1 MSNNNNI
8 NISINDSTVSINDIN
23 LLNTSQVIQ
32 LINSSIDKFVGIQN
46 STLAETSGIQLYNLF
61 DGNMN
66 GNYYQM
72 NTAFKTVVLNKI
84 VRFIIDDKY
93 NSYYKQV
100 GEDFLLI
107 IYLDPT
113 TDDSFNNVNLLKA
126 WYILKY
132 KKNPN
137 DIHMGINHYTDIYE
151 EPVLYF
157 LGEGKKIFGSN
168 SYPDNPFVIFF

>member
-46 STLAETSGIQLYNLF
+46 NTLAETSGIQISNLF
-61 DGNMN
+61 DSNMN

-72 NTAFKTVVLNKI
+72 NISFKTVVLNKI

-100 GEDFLLI
+100 GEDFYLI
-107 IYLDPT
+107 TYLEPT
-113 TDDSFNNVNLLKA
+113 TDDSFNNINLLKA

-132 KKNPN
+132 KKDPKN
-137 DIHMGINHYTDIYE
+137 IHMGMNHYNDIYE
-151 EPVLYF
+151 EPILYF

-168 SYPDNPFVIFF
+168 SYPDNPSVIFF

>member
-1 MSNNNNI
+1 MSNNNDI

-46 STLAETSGIQLYNLF
+46 NTLAESSGIQLSNLF

-72 NTAFKTVVLNKI
+72 NTAFRTVVLNKV
-84 VRFIIDDKY
+84 VRFIVDDKY

-100 GEDFLLI
+100 GEDFYLI
-107 IYLDPT
+107 TYLDPT
-113 TDDSFNNVNLLKA
+113 TDNSFNNVNLLKA

-137 DIHMGINHYTDIYE
+137 DIHMGINHYIDIYE

-168 SYPDNPFVIFF
+168 SYPDNPSVIFF